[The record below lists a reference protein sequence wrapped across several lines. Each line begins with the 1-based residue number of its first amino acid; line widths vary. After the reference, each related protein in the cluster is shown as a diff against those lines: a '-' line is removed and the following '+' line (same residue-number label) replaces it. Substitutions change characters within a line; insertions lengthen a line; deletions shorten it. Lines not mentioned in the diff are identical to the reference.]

1 VVPDALPAFYP
12 IIDTGL
18 CAARGIDP
26 LHLAAACV
34 RGGARLLQLRQKDGS
49 SAERLDRAERLVAVA
64 RDYGAAVVVNDRADV
79 AKLAGA
85 AGVHVGQDDVSPED
99 VRTLLGP
106 DAIVGLSTHTDLQV
120 DDALGRP
127 VSYVAVGPV
136 FGTGTKVTGYAARG
150 LSIVRYASGRGRP
163 VVAIGGITLDRV
175 RQVLDAGAA
184 SVAVVS
190 DLFAEGDDVEARV
203 RRYLDALA
211 PHAS

>member
-1 VVPDALPAFYP
+1 VPTSALPAFYP
-12 IIDTGL
+12 VVDTGA
-18 CAARGIDP
+18 CAARGLDP
-26 LHLAAACV
+26 VAVAAACF
-34 RGGARLLQLRQKDGS
+34 RGGARLLQLRQKEGAGADLL
-49 SAERLDRAERLVAVA
+49 ERSERIASLA
-64 RDYGAAVVVNDRADV
+64 REHAAAFVVNDRADI
-79 AKLAGA
+79 ARLAGA
-85 AGVHVGQDDVSPED
+85 AGVHVGQDDLPPED
-99 VRTLLGP
+99 VRILLGP
-106 DAIVGLSTHTDLQV
+106 DALVGLSTHTELQV
-120 DDALGRP
+120 DDALSRP

-150 LSIVRYASGRGRP
+150 LSIVQYASGRGRP

-175 RQVLDAGAA
+175 RQVIDAGAA